1 MPYSHL
7 GFIYFEAP
15 LGFSAECLLKEEVI
29 HCVGLGSL
37 CGIYASSVK
46 NKQKQLLFILR
57 PLSKFEGPSK
67 F

>member
-46 NKQKQLLFILR
+46 NKQKQFYLF
-57 PLSKFEGPSK
+57 
-67 F
+67 